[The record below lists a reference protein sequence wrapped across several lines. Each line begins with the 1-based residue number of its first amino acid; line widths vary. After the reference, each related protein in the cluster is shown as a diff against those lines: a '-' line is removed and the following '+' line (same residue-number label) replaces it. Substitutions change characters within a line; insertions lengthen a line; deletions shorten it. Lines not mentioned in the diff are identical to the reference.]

1 MVIEK
6 LNKAGIR
13 GIFRDFVIIIF
24 STLLLFISAGTLYWV
39 RGWIY
44 IVIILTY
51 QIFYVLIL
59 MIGNPGLLNERGTL
73 NWHATKLHDKYF
85 AIFYSILS
93 FLFVI
98 LSGLD
103 VVRFHWSSVP
113 LMFIYPGIFMFG
125 CFALFA
131 LWAYWSNSS
140 FILTHREDTADGL
153 SICSIGPYR
162 YVRHPG
168 YLSAI
173 GTWFSFPFLIGS
185 LLSLVSIIL
194 IVILLILRTYYEDKT
209 LMLESIKYREY
220 SKVTKYRL
228 IPYIW

>member
-1 MVIEK
+1 MVIK
-6 LNKAGIR
+6 KVNNAGIR
-13 GIFRDFVIIIF
+13 GIFREFVIIIL
-24 STLLLFISAGTLYWV
+24 SALLLFISAGTVHWI

-59 MIGNPGLLNERGTL
+59 IIGNPDLLNERGTL
-73 NWHATKLHDKYF
+73 NWQATKLHDKYF
-85 AIFYSILS
+85 VVFYIILS
-93 FLFVI
+93 FLAVI
-98 LSGLD
+98 ISGLD

-113 LMFIYPGIFMFG
+113 LMFIYPGIFMFS

-131 LWAYWSNSS
+131 LWAYRSNSS
-140 FILTHREDTADGL
+140 FILTHREDKADGL
-153 SICSIGPYR
+153 SICTIGPYR

-173 GTWFSFPFLIGS
+173 GSWLSFPVLIGS
-185 LLSLVSIIL
+185 LLSLVPIIL

-209 LMLESIKYREY
+209 LMLESINYREY

-228 IPYIW
+228 IPYLW